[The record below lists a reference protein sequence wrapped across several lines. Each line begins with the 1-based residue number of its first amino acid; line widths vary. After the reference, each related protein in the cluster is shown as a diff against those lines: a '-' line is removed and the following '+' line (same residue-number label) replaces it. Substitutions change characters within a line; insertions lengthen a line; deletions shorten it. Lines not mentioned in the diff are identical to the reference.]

1 MAIFRWKRHSRRD
14 DQPVCF
20 LVYAKGAEPESD
32 EPLIRVTETEQEI
45 YEVGYPFDC
54 HVLGSVHS
62 RLAAA
67 RHGRSWAGWA
77 RLPGWER
84 GPVRPGGLIALG
96 LGFATNCR

>member
-45 YEVGYPFDC
+45 YEFRFC
-54 HVLGSVHS
+54 S
-62 RLAAA
+62 
-67 RHGRSWAGWA
+67 
-77 RLPGWER
+77 
-84 GPVRPGGLIALG
+84 I
-96 LGFATNCR
+96 